1 MYNLSKIR
9 SQLINFIS
17 DLITQTRKL
26 TTSNKTIGVGDTNNS
41 QYDLN
46 LVLHKLTSVASE
58 LDQLK
63 KATYKDSSFNDEKYG
78 RIQGPNEPSIDK
90 SLNEFPQ
97 PQSISNKRTLHGQQC
112 ITSTM
117 TSLSKDNN
125 SSTASKKNKSKAS
138 TPLPKQIRKSQV
150 NDKSNNKINFV
161 DKENG
166 NINET
171 RRSNRK
177 RNNLNYFKTHNGFLM
192 DE

>member
-1 MYNLSKIR
+1 M
-9 SQLINFIS
+9 
-17 DLITQTRKL
+17 ITQSRKL
-26 TTSNKTIGVGDTNNS
+26 TTSNKTIGGGNTNNS

-138 TPLPKQIRKSQV
+138 TLLPKQLRKSQV
-150 NDKSNNKINFV
+150 NVKSNDKIINFEDQFV
-161 DKENG
+161 DKERG

-171 RRSNRK
+171 RRSNRQ
-177 RNNLNYFKTHNGFLM
+177 RNNLNYFKTHNGF
-192 DE
+192 